1 MFAPRYANRG
11 GIDGIPLNGFDDYA
25 MQAFNGREQTLNALR
40 MNLEGINPDIIDRL
54 GFINAA
60 PDPYFQK
67 SDALAYYQDSDRHIS
82 IRPSEYRP
90 GSTKTMQDTIDHHW
104 WTPDGKTTGAE
115 RTLSHELGH
124 FLDYQLNSTQ
134 RYEIT
139 SHLAVDYGIETLSD
153 SKTLISEYGG
163 KNDKEMMA
171 ELWAEYKTSPNPR
184 PPAQYVGSYMEDKLG
199 RNPTPDKSMADL
211 KDWKYRAM
219 GWIK

>member
-1 MFAPRYANRG
+1 
-11 GIDGIPLNGFDDYA
+11 
-25 MQAFNGREQTLNALR
+25 MQTFNGREQTLNALR
-40 MNLEGINPDIIDRL
+40 LNLEGIRPEIIDRL
-54 GFINAA
+54 GSINVS
-60 PDPYFQK
+60 PDPYFQQ
-67 SDALAYYQDSDRHIS
+67 SDALAYYQDNGRFIS

-90 GSTKTMQDTIDHHW
+90 GSTKTMQDTIDHKW

-115 RTLSHELGH
+115 RTITHELGH
-124 FLDYQLNSTQ
+124 FLDYQLSQSQ

-139 SHLAVDYGIETLSD
+139 SHLAVDYGIETLQD

-199 RNPTPDKSMADL
+199 PSPSPDKSMEQL